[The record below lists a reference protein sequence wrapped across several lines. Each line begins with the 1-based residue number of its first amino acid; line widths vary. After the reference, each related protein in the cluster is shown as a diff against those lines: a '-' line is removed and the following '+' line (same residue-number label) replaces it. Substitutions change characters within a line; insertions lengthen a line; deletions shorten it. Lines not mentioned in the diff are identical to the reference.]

1 MAVAATL
8 GVDSRSRV
16 KVAMLSLAYLIS
28 LPAVKQ
34 SKCSD
39 STVFAA
45 DLLLL
50 SSLAV
55 ASLAAAT
62 SNPRS
67 ASQAV
72 ILASSHLQ
80 RSST

>member
-45 DLLLL
+45 DLLL

>member
-16 KVAMLSLAYLIS
+16 KVAMLSPAYLIS

-45 DLLLL
+45 DLLL

-55 ASLAAAT
+55 ASLATAT
-62 SNPRS
+62 GNPRS

-72 ILASSHLQ
+72 ILLFSHLQ